1 MKKSLIRQY
10 EQQTEKLRSSSE
22 SSESSV
28 EYKEVDYTNLT
39 VLTKNLKVDDKK
51 QYFINQQDYQK
62 NKKEVVTINIPE
74 VKHKLK
80 TEFPG
85 NYSCYNIP
93 NGKCYITLESR
104 KVILYFEF
112 TYLNPRSPRYKKT
125 DIISEEYRLPD
136 DISKIFDWD
145 EDHILIGSS
154 ENILGKFS
162 YKFGIYRNTDNTYE
176 INIEKKYLP
185 KPKPKPK
192 GRKKKRKF
200 SDEEFLKNLKGIGY
214 KRSPNKRNILS
225 PDFKT
230 PDGSSKY
237 MSCFSVSCRS

>member
-62 NKKEVVTINIPE
+62 NKKEVVTVNIPE
-74 VKHKLK
+74 VKHEFNKK
-80 TEFPG
+80 FPG
-85 NYSCYNIP
+85 NYSCCNIP

-104 KVILYFEF
+104 KAILYFEF

-125 DIISEEYRLPD
+125 DIISEEYSLPD
-136 DISKIFDWD
+136 DISKIFNWN
-145 EDHILIGSS
+145 EDQIFIGRST
-154 ENILGKFS
+154 NKLGKFS
-162 YKFGIYRNTDNTYE
+162 YNFGIYRNTDNTYE
-176 INIEKKYLP
+176 INIKKKYYLP
-185 KPKPKPK
+185 KQT
-192 GRKKKRKF
+192 GRKKKHIL
-200 SDEEFLKNLKGIGY
+200 SDEERNKNLKGFTH
-214 KRSPNKRNILS
+214 KRSRKKRDFYSSDFDTADSS
-225 PDFKT
+225 P
-230 PDGSSKY
+230 KY
-237 MSCFSVSCRS
+237 MTVYHT